1 MIEELNEMYTEVVS
15 VLQET
20 LNNVIAEEL
29 CDIIEQDICYA
40 ESKDFLTVIM
50 GLQINMSIATQD
62 MKPAAELFRIL
73 SDFVYELKDNRRE
86 Y

>member
-29 CDIIEQDICYA
+29 CDIIEQDICYD
-40 ESKDFLTVIM
+40 ESKDFLTLIM

-62 MKPAAELFRIL
+62 MKPAAELFRIF